1 MLTVFLRAIIVFA
14 TVFIVLRLMG
24 KRQIGEMQPY
34 ELVITL
40 VIADLAC
47 VPMSDISIPLL
58 YGIVAILAIFLVHTI
73 IVMMSKKSVKLRRI
87 FSGKP
92 IVVMNPD
99 GIDFNELTKLN
110 MTIADL
116 EENLRNAGCF
126 SFEDVQ
132 YAIIETNG
140 KLSVITKTKDDP
152 APTLP
157 VMIITSGKT
166 NFDNL
171 ENSGYTKDE
180 ISSFLDK
187 EKVKAEDVL
196 FFSVDEEGAVYYQ
209 VKGDKAKSGNLEGKN

>member
-47 VPMSDISIPLL
+47 VPMSDVSIPLL
-58 YGIVAILAIFLVHTI
+58 YGIVAILAIFLVHTV

-116 EENLRNAGCF
+116 EENLRNAG
-126 SFEDVQ
+126 
-132 YAIIETNG
+132 
-140 KLSVITKTKDDP
+140 
-152 APTLP
+152 
-157 VMIITSGKT
+157 
-166 NFDNL
+166 
-171 ENSGYTKDE
+171 
-180 ISSFLDK
+180 
-187 EKVKAEDVL
+187 
-196 FFSVDEEGAVYYQ
+196 
-209 VKGDKAKSGNLEGKN
+209 